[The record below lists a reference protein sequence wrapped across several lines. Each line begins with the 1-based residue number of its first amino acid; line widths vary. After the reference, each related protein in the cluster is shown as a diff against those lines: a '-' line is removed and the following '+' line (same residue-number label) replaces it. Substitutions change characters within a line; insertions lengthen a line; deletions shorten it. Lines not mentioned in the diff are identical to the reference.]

1 MGGTPDGPE
10 KTAEQ
15 LAMETMQRRRLNEET
30 ASSERR
36 LKAMARGKLG
46 KQSLLS
52 QPMQAPEA
60 PSGPTVTKGYIRT
73 ADGLVKSKLKG
84 RAGIDARRSATA
96 GGVVGADKKSIL
108 VGGVVDADK
117 KSILAGAVGGKSS
130 KKKKLFGGI
139 F

>member
-1 MGGTPDGPE
+1 MGSNNAPE

-15 LAMETMQRRRLNEET
+15 EAMETLQRKRLNEET

-60 PSGPTVTKGYIRT
+60 PSGPTVTKGYVRT

-84 RAGIDARRSATA
+84 RAGIDARRSAIA
-96 GGVVGADKKSIL
+96 GGVVG
-108 VGGVVDADK
+108 ADK

>member
-1 MGGTPDGPE
+1 MGSNNAPE

-15 LAMETMQRRRLNEET
+15 KAMETLQRKRLNEET

-36 LKAMARGKLG
+36 LKATARGKLG

-60 PSGPTVTKGYIRT
+60 PSGPTVTKGYVRT
-73 ADGLVKSKLKG
+73 ADGLVKSNLKG
-84 RAGIDARRSATA
+84 RAGIDARRSAIA
-96 GGVVGADKKSIL
+96 GGVVSE
-108 VGGVVDADK
+108 